1 MTGESHAIKKAPDHH
16 PVEGS
21 TPFLI
26 SGSKITDGSG
36 FGLVMCVGVHSQIG
50 ILRASLEVEPEDT
63 PLQLKLTDLAEMIG
77 NIGMAG
83 AALAVAGC
91 TLGLLIKCVYS
102 GEVVDLSDSS
112 KVSLV
117 WSPSISSST
126 ILFSV
131 LLLLLWLYLK
141 VFLWRSL

>member
-1 MTGESHAIKKAPDHH
+1 MTGESHAIKKSTDNH

-50 ILRASLEVEPEDT
+50 ILRASLEVEAEDT

-83 AALAVAGC
+83 AALAVIGC
-91 TLGLLIKCVYS
+91 TVGLIITCLWS
-102 GEVVDLSDSS
+102 DQVVKKS
-112 KVSLV
+112 
-117 WSPSISSST
+117 
-126 ILFSV
+126 
-131 LLLLLWLYLK
+131 
-141 VFLWRSL
+141 